1 MLCLLRL
8 VQNALLLGSC
18 VFALD
23 YTFPLHWVCPIVL
36 IVVSIIS
43 LKAFLERLLTLQI
56 VFISLERLRNLTEV
70 HCYPSHYSGIRNAYP
85 GCAIGINILTFVCK
99 PITGVLPR
107 IRATLC
113 RTVNLICCLPFC
125 QPNSG
130 NPLLFIAQTESF
142 WVVFLCMYILSQVPG
157 FKMTEVK
164 DSILK
169 AAREKHFCGDTY
181 FWYM

>member
-1 MLCLLRL
+1 MSGFLPTAPTQGKQPLRQDLLEEPCAPPDRR
-8 VQNALLLGSC
+8 VHSQQGSEPPRGKRRQQ
-18 VFALD
+18 V
-23 YTFPLHWVCPIVL
+23 PVK
-36 IVVSIIS
+36 
-43 LKAFLERLLTLQI
+43 LK
-56 VFISLERLRNLTEV
+56 
-70 HCYPSHYSGIRNAYP
+70 SHYSGIRNAYP

-157 FKMTEVK
+157 FKMTEGKQNISVV
-164 DSILK
+164 IHIFGICETL
-169 AAREKHFCGDTY
+169 TL
-181 FWYM
+181 